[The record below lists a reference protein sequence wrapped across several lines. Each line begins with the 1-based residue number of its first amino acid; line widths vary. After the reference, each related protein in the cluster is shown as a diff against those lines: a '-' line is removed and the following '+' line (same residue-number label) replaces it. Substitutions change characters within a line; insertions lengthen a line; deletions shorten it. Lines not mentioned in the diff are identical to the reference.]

1 MRAAYNHTMVE
12 LHGSYRYAS
21 PEALERAVTTAMLHL
36 DDEDDHR
43 LAGDWLR
50 ALSRRGTR
58 LEVRATLTAESDPF
72 LASSILAV
80 LSDHAVEGSVDV
92 RRGETVIDSFGP
104 GDDD

>member
-1 MRAAYNHTMVE
+1 M
-12 LHGSYRYAS
+12 
-21 PEALERAVTTAMLHL
+21 TAMLHL
-36 DDEDDHR
+36 DDDDDHR

-92 RRGETVIDSFGP
+92 RRGETVLDSFGP
-104 GDDD
+104 GDDDE

>member
-1 MRAAYNHTMVE
+1 MVE
-12 LHGSYRYAS
+12 LHGSYRYAT
-21 PEALERAVTTAMLHL
+21 PEALERAVMSAMLQL

-58 LEVRATLTAESDPF
+58 LEVRATLTTESDPF

-80 LSDHAVEGSVDV
+80 LSDHAIEGSVDV
-92 RRGETVIDSFGP
+92 RRGDAILDSFGP
-104 GDDD
+104 GDED

>member
-1 MRAAYNHTMVE
+1 MVE
-12 LHGSYRYAS
+12 LHGSYRYAT
-21 PEALERAVTTAMLHL
+21 PEALERAVMTAMLHL
-36 DDEDDHR
+36 DDDDDHR

-92 RRGETVIDSFGP
+92 RRGETVLDSFGP
-104 GDDD
+104 GDDDE

>member
-1 MRAAYNHTMVE
+1 MVE
-12 LHGSYRYAS
+12 LRGSYRYAT
-21 PEALERAVTTAMLHL
+21 PEALERAVMSAMLQL
-36 DDEDDHR
+36 EDGDDHS

-58 LEVRATLTAESDPF
+58 LEVRAMLTTESDPF
-72 LASSILAV
+72 LASSILSV

-92 RRGETVIDSFGP
+92 RRGDSIVDSFTS